1 MACGKAIK
9 MAYKNFDEY
18 NEKLKSLREYY
29 ISNVEKRIKDI
40 RINGDR
46 YDRLPGNSNISFKD
60 VDGSCLLLKLDE
72 VRNLCIKW
80 FCL

>member
-40 RINGDR
+40 R
-46 YDRLPGNSNISFKD
+46 LPGNSNISFKD